1 MALTISYLVM
11 PGSENISDPEKGAK
25 IVNSLQQYFV
35 VSIYLQ
41 DRMEFSSGGG
51 C

>member
-35 VSIYLQ
+35 VSIT
-41 DRMEFSSGGG
+41 FKIGWSSVTRGGK
-51 C
+51 